1 MIEES
6 RRRAYLEAMQVTTWL
21 PRCELPFAAPSRPEL
36 LHFVDMALPE
46 AEPLVPESDPVS
58 EPQSSKKDAPMAV
71 RPTGAPVQSIVE
83 RLKQDIRRGTAS
95 PPTPTAQPVEETE
108 PAKAVAME
116 APPPP
121 RFSLQLA
128 RAGACLLMVELP
140 TGEPF
145 QSRDPAYLLLR
156 DILRAAGLPDSP
168 QWIGEPVRWPQFVGR
183 NFDQGPGAAR
193 DYVQGFVAG
202 RMEAGDQC
210 QCLWLIG
217 LPAIRFA
224 GDGDESS
231 YGQTLQV
238 EGIGSAWALPGL
250 ELLMEE
256 PTRKASLWNAMK
268 HVRHCWL
275 EPRE

>member
-36 LHFVDMALPE
+36 LQFVEVECPQ
-46 AEPLVPESDPVS
+46 AEPLAPERHQQAESQ
-58 EPQSSKKDAPMAV
+58 PQKTDAPMAV
-71 RPTGAPVQSIVE
+71 RPAGAPVQSIVE
-83 RLKQDIRRGTAS
+83 RLKQDIKRGAAS
-95 PPTPTAQPVEETE
+95 PPAPIASPVEQRE
-108 PAKAVAME
+108 PSKPTPVE
-116 APPPP
+116 SLPPP

-168 QWIGEPVRWPQFVGR
+168 QWIGEPVRWPQFTGR
-183 NFDQGPGAAR
+183 NFDQGPDAAR

-202 RMEAGDQC
+202 RMEAGDRC
-210 QCLWLIG
+210 QCLWLVG
-217 LPAIRFA
+217 LPAVRFA
-224 GDGDESS
+224 GNGDESS
-231 YGQTLQV
+231 YDQTLQI

-250 ELLMEE
+250 EVLMED
-256 PTRKASLWNAMK
+256 PKRKASLWKAMK
-268 HVRHCWL
+268 QVRQCWL
-275 EPRE
+275 ERHE

>member
-36 LHFVDMALPE
+36 LQFVDLKLSE
-46 AEPLVPESDPVS
+46 AESPVPESDHDS
-58 EPQSSKKDAPMAV
+58 EPSRAEVPMAV

-83 RLKQDIRRGTAS
+83 RLKQDIKRGTTS
-95 PPTPTAQPVEETE
+95 PPTPVASPVEGAE
-108 PAKAVAME
+108 PAKVAPIE
-116 APPPP
+116 TLPPP

-168 QWIGEPVRWPQFVGR
+168 QWIGEPVRWPQFTGR

-202 RMEAGDQC
+202 RMEAGDRC

-224 GDGDESS
+224 GEGDESS
-231 YGQTLQV
+231 YDQAMHI

-256 PTRKASLWNAMK
+256 PKRKASLWKAMK
-268 HVRHCWL
+268 RVRHCWL
-275 EPRE
+275 EQHQ